1 MYAISTPPAFQS
13 RLSIDVQ
20 PRRARG
26 RPRADDLADLEQR
39 LISVGR
45 QAFFRDGYGA
55 TTMDKV
61 AAAARVS
68 KSTLYSRFPS
78 KEALFRAVVQDQ
90 IASWETGANHTPLTP
105 SNTLEDT
112 LGQYGAVWLRAGI
125 SSNFVNMTRLMF
137 GESER
142 FPELGASSKAS
153 SQLGIQSIATVIREF
168 AERDGV
174 PCRNPEKAAEL
185 FQIMIAG
192 WIYQSVLTNT
202 VPQLEAGKA
211 WVAQA
216 TRVFVAGRAA
226 W

>member
-1 MYAISTPPAFQS
+1 M
-13 RLSIDVQ
+13 
-20 PRRARG
+20 
-26 RPRADDLADLEQR
+26 ADLEQR

-45 QAFFRDGYGA
+45 QTFFRDGYGA

-78 KEALFRAVVQDQ
+78 KEALFRGVVQDQ
-90 IASWETGANHTPLTP
+90 IESWETGANHTPLLP
-105 SNTLEDT
+105 SDTLEDT
-112 LGQYGAVWLRAGI
+112 LRQYGDVWLRAGI

-153 SQLGIQSIATVIREF
+153 SQLGVQSIVAVIREF

-174 PCRNPEKAAEL
+174 PCRAPEAAAEL
-185 FQIMIAG
+185 YQITIAG
-192 WIYQSVLTNT
+192 WIYQSVLTNN
-202 VPQLEAGKA
+202 VPELEAGKA
-211 WVAQA
+211 WVAHA
-216 TRVFVAGRAA
+216 TRLFVASRAA

>member
-1 MYAISTPPAFQS
+1 
-13 RLSIDVQ
+13 
-20 PRRARG
+20 
-26 RPRADDLADLEQR
+26 LADLAQR

-90 IASWETGANHTPLTP
+90 IESWNSGANHTPVIP
-105 SNTLEDT
+105 SEGLEDA
-112 LGQYGAVWLRAGI
+112 LRQYGNVWLRAGI
-125 SSNFVNMTRLMF
+125 SANFLNMTRLIF

-153 SQLGIQSIATVIREF
+153 SRLGIDSIATVIRQF

-174 PCRNPEKAAEL
+174 PCRDPEAAAEL

-192 WIYQSVLTNT
+192 WIHQSVLTNT
-202 VPQLEAGKA
+202 LPELEAGKA
-211 WVAQA
+211 WVAHA
-216 TRVFVAGRAA
+216 TRVFVTGRDA